1 MRNLYKSKLMPVLIY
16 FFRAAPLLFLA
27 SLGCRLFF
35 ILLQMASIWIVFSWV
50 SGSVN
55 AYFLEI
61 VGQPADSYI
70 YPGVGAAGLI
80 GSTCFS
86 LLSKMLALESTYKFE
101 AKIVERNSS
110 LHFPL
115 TKGDLRNIVKL
126 MISVLDIII
135 PLMLIVIVACL
146 WTVITPYTLL
156 IVGLVLFIG
165 AWASKQGVKF
175 SANSF
180 KNITATGRLNEY
192 IGGHEHRRFY
202 KILLLP
208 NYVSLVIIS
217 MVSVS
222 VALSLVATKIYF
234 TSHGMNIGHMAIITG
249 VAFLQM
255 KSFAGIIVRAGAYN
269 KSLSVVHNIIS
280 AA

>member
-1 MRNLYKSKLMPVLIY
+1 MY
-16 FFRAAPLLFLA
+16 FFRTAPLLFLA

-35 ILLQMASIWIVFSWV
+35 ILLQMASLWIIFSWV

-61 VGQPADSYI
+61 VGQSADSYI
-70 YPGVGAAGLI
+70 YPGIGAAGLI

-86 LLSKMLALESTYKFE
+86 LLSKMLALESTCKFE
-101 AKIVERNSS
+101 AKVVERNSS
-110 LHFPL
+110 LNLPL
-115 TKGDLRNIVKL
+115 TKGDLKNIVKL

-135 PLMLIVIVACL
+135 PLMLIVVVACL
-146 WTVITPYTLL
+146 WTAITPYTLL
-156 IVGLVLFIG
+156 IFSLVLFIG
-165 AWASKQGVKF
+165 VWTSKKGVKF

-180 KNITATGRLNEY
+180 KNITATGQLNEY

-208 NYVSLVIIS
+208 HYVSLVIIS
-217 MVSVS
+217 MVAIS

-234 TSHGMNIGHMAIITG
+234 NSHGMSIGHMAIITG

-269 KSLSVVHNIIS
+269 KSLSAIHKIIS